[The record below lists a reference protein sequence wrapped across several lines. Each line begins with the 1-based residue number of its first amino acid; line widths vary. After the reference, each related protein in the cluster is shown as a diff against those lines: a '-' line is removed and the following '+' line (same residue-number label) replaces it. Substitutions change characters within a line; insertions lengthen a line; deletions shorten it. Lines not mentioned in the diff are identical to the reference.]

1 MKRLMLSL
9 CIVLTPFIFTA
20 CNADKSKTPKVSEA
34 PEAIKQDIAKK
45 IQGAWTLENM
55 DVGIGENRRTRDDA
69 QFMIYIMKNHYSAI
83 RDLTETSTTV
93 QRSFMADAGTYEFDG
108 KEMVVHHKLAMF
120 PVLGSM
126 TFKCS
131 MEGDNTLILEPQYD
145 KMLIPGMESIKPSP
159 DGKMGYGDMAVRY
172 VFKRLE

>member
-9 CIVLTPFIFTA
+9 CIVLTLFIFTS
-20 CNADKSKTPKVSEA
+20 CNANKQETPKVSEA
-34 PEAIKQDIAKK
+34 PEAVQQDIGKK

-69 QFMIYIMKNHYSAI
+69 QFMIFLMKNHYSTI
-83 RDLTETSTTV
+83 RDLTEGSAA
-93 QRSFMADAGTYEFDG
+93 QRSFMADAGEYEFDG
-108 KEMVVHHKLAMF
+108 KELVVHHKLAMF
-120 PVLGSM
+120 PALGSM

-145 KMLIPGMESIKPSP
+145 KMVMPGMNIQPSS
-159 DGKMGYGDMAVRY
+159 GGQMGYGDMAVRY

>member
-1 MKRLMLSL
+1 MKRFILPL
-9 CIVLTPFIFTA
+9 CIVLAPFIFTA
-20 CNADKSKTPKVSEA
+20 CNANKSEMSKVSGA
-34 PEAIKQDIAKK
+34 PEAVKQDIGKK
-45 IQGAWTLENM
+45 IQGAWTLEKM
-55 DVGIGENRRTRDDA
+55 DVGTGENRRTRNDA
-69 QFMIYIMKNHYSAI
+69 EFMIYIMKNHYSAI
-83 RDLTETSTTV
+83 RDLTESSSTA

-145 KMLIPGMESIKPSP
+145 KMVMPGMKSIRPSS